1 MNSPWGW
8 CRESRRGIWRYG
20 LNWMRSFSAAVPWIT
35 VGLLLL
41 MMHFVSGTLTSA
53 QGVLFDLPGCSPS
66 DGEATGL
73 VALMMPTESETL
85 VFFDDARYVVG
96 DDSSMTVFGRHL
108 SERSE
113 LVKHRTLLVM
123 ADRRVPG
130 GELMRLAE
138 VARQSGLDKVLFAE
152 KRREDK
158 AE

>member
-1 MNSPWGW
+1 
-8 CRESRRGIWRYG
+8 
-20 LNWMRSFSAAVPWIT
+20 MRSFSAAVPWIT